1 MAQVGSYEL
10 HNCACHS
17 NARPCL
23 SPMPWEGLGTVIRPA
38 KKSTKFSAR
47 EWRLTRE
54 EENLLL
60 LSKSEAY
67 MFKLLTKEYYRHE
80 IA

>member
-10 HNCACHS
+10 HSCACHS
-17 NARPCL
+17 NARP
-23 SPMPWEGLGTVIRPA
+23 WEGLGTVTRPT
-38 KKSTKFSAR
+38 KKPTKFAAR
-47 EWRLTRE
+47 EWRLTAPGE
-54 EENLLL
+54 SLLT